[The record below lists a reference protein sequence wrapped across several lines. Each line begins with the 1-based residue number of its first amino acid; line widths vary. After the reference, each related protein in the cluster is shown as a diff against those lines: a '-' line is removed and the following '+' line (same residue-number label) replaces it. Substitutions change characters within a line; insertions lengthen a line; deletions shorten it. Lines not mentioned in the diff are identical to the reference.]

1 MSSPAEYYNSLPP
14 VSKAFG
20 TLCLMTTV
28 GFHLRLINPFLIM
41 MNYDLIF
48 RQFQIWRLVTNFFF
62 LGKFSINFGIRI
74 LMIARYGVQLE
85 SGPFSRRT
93 ADFFWMIMFAMM
105 ALLFL
110 VLYLI
115 RSRKVKHR
123 IESAGVLTD
132 EGHTISLEQGFWLLV
147 PALRIPFMGP
157 SIVFMLLYIWS
168 REFSNA
174 RVNISGL
181 FTLQG
186 FYLPWVMLMLNV
198 LFGSPLLPDLLGI
211 MVGHLYYFC
220 TVLHPRAGGRD
231 ILKTPLWVHK
241 LVARWDN
248 AGPQAFSPVPPA
260 SNRGSAFTGRSYR
273 LS

>member
-105 ALLFL
+105 ALL
-110 VLYLI
+110 
-115 RSRKVKHR
+115 
-123 IESAGVLTD
+123 
-132 EGHTISLEQGFWLLV
+132 GFWLLV

-248 AGPQAFSPVPPA
+248 AGPQAFSPVPPP
-260 SNRGSAFTGRSYR
+260 STRGSAFTGRSYR